1 MKEAFRTCTHL
12 QEVSCIFFP
21 RAMMSGYTT
30 QEKVDHVMIEGVVR
44 LLFPVLKDV
53 PRPWTFTR
61 VDDYS
66 KVGSVRSQED
76 QDWLGIEGLIQYAP
90 ARILIEL
97 DPTSPPNEGRY
108 FILLEND
115 EEEEEEDEEI
125 GHMEH
130 WIDSENDW
138 SIGGEDYTFS
148 DQKNVPWDLTE
159 AICAQSPWEE
169 EDWSMKL
176 KNLFEE
182 GSKGDTSNI

>member
-1 MKEAFRTCTHL
+1 M
-12 QEVSCIFFP
+12 
-21 RAMMSGYTT
+21 
-30 QEKVDHVMIEGVVR
+30 
-44 LLFPVLKDV
+44 
-53 PRPWTFTR
+53 
-61 VDDYS
+61 
-66 KVGSVRSQED
+66 
-76 QDWLGIEGLIQYAP
+76 
-90 ARILIEL
+90 IEL

-159 AICAQSPWEE
+159 AIYV
-169 EDWSMKL
+169 
-176 KNLFEE
+176 
-182 GSKGDTSNI
+182 

>member
-1 MKEAFRTCTHL
+1 
-12 QEVSCIFFP
+12 
-21 RAMMSGYTT
+21 
-30 QEKVDHVMIEGVVR
+30 
-44 LLFPVLKDV
+44 
-53 PRPWTFTR
+53 
-61 VDDYS
+61 
-66 KVGSVRSQED
+66 
-76 QDWLGIEGLIQYAP
+76 
-90 ARILIEL
+90 
-97 DPTSPPNEGRY
+97 
-108 FILLEND
+108 
-115 EEEEEEDEEI
+115 
-125 GHMEH
+125 MEH